1 MAISFSRP
9 DPSSAGAVSE
19 ASFSTGRRGFDQQE
33 VRDFLRMVGAELA
46 RLQERERFLERELR
60 TAQQRSPSEAMVDD
74 DTVTQLLGEEATRIL
89 TAARESA
96 SAIRTKAEEG
106 AARLLRESSEE
117 AQRQRE
123 EADLDAAR
131 RRSDA
136 AADAESHLITAK
148 QQGREMVEEARG
160 YRERVLGELSRRR
173 ELARQQL
180 EHLIHGRE
188 RLLQAFE
195 RARLVAVDVVA
206 EMTPVDEPGEYVD
219 LSPTTGPVPIMV
231 PAGRVGDASAI
242 DESILRMPANK
253 PVAAPSEDAAG
264 DDAVDGAPPSLEVVP
279 DLEEDPP
286 PALYDGGD
294 DDVGGSDVD
303 LVDAVSGEDVEVADI
318 EVVDIEVVEDEGAQ
332 DKIDDDDDAAAADVA
347 NLFARL
353 RANRPEDAV
362 TDDTE
367 TDDETDADDD
377 AEPIEETPFRQRD
390 AALVPLI
397 TSAARKLKRLLADE
411 QNEV

>member
-9 DPSSAGAVSE
+9 DPSSPAAVSE

-33 VRDFLRMVGAELA
+33 VREFLRMVAAELA

-60 TAQQRSPSEAMVDD
+60 EVQQRSPSDAMIDD

-89 TAARESA
+89 HAARESA
-96 SAIRTKAEEG
+96 TAIRSKAEEG
-106 AARLLRESSEE
+106 AGRLLRESSEE

-123 EADLDAAR
+123 EADLEAAR

-136 AADAESHLITAK
+136 AADAEAEMAMAR
-148 QQGREMVEEARG
+148 QQGREMVEEARS

-206 EMTPVDEPGEYVD
+206 EMTPIGEPDEYVD

-231 PAGRVGDASAI
+231 PTSSVADASAI
-242 DESILRMPANK
+242 DESVLRPRPDQAD
-253 PVAAPSEDAAG
+253 AAQSDDALEGNVDAVVIPFESGLAG
-264 DDAVDGAPPSLEVVP
+264 DDDAPTVYDAAEEVSEIV
-279 DLEEDPP
+279 E
-286 PALYDGGD
+286 
-294 DDVGGSDVD
+294 
-303 LVDAVSGEDVEVADI
+303 LVDVSAIEVADDEI
-318 EVVDIEVVEDEGAQ
+318 EI
-332 DKIDDDDDAAAADVA
+332 
-347 NLFARL
+347 
-353 RANRPEDAV
+353 
-362 TDDTE
+362 
-367 TDDETDADDD
+367 
-377 AEPIEETPFRQRD
+377 
-390 AALVPLI
+390 
-397 TSAARKLKRLLADE
+397 
-411 QNEV
+411 